1 MGRRAV
7 AATLASVV
15 IFTMMLVANAAVYSS
30 ENGYLA
36 SVRLS
41 SVQVAEVDYATLL
54 EGSSAYDSL
63 AQTQSFLQSTP
74 MDCSSWQSYLGSISG
89 SATSGGTEQS
99 VSYSSASSWSYASVP
114 SSLPGTTLLASQF
127 DGYSSG
133 ELNIEISTEVS
144 ETYLGGLPSYS
155 AHDTQVVHLG
165 VQPEAAAAGC
175 LSALSD
181 LKSVLSS
188 TVSCNS
194 SLVAEQVSQALARYP
209 ALSSYDAG
217 ASASLEGDG
226 CFVNYWVRTS
236 LVGAGVSG
244 AFEWT
249 VFGDGSLS
257 TAVPPV
263 PTPSSA

>member
-15 IFTMMLVANAAVYSS
+15 IFTMMLVTNAAVYSS

-41 SVQVAEVDYATLL
+41 SVQVGEVTYASLL
-54 EGSSAYDSL
+54 EGSAAYNSL

-74 MDCSSWQSYLGSISG
+74 MDCSSLQPYLDSISG
-89 SATSGGTEQS
+89 TASRAGTEES
-99 VSYSSASSWSYASVP
+99 ISFSSMSSWDYASAG
-114 SSLPGTTLLASQF
+114 SSLPGTVLLPSQL

-133 ELNIEISTEVS
+133 ELNVQVSTVVAES
-144 ETYLGGLPSYS
+144 YLGGLPSYS
-155 AHDTQVVHLG
+155 VRNAQVVHLG
-165 VQPEAAAAGC
+165 VQPEAVAAGC

-181 LKSVLSS
+181 LRSVLSA

-194 SLVAEQVSQALARYP
+194 SALAELVSLARVRYP
-209 ALSSYDAG
+209 LLSTYDAG
-217 ASASLEGDG
+217 ASGSLSDG
-226 CFVNYWVRTS
+226 RCTVDYWVRTS
-236 LVGAGVSG
+236 LAETGVSG

-249 VFGDGSLS
+249 VFDDGSLS
-257 TAVPPV
+257 TVVPPA
-263 PTPSSA
+263 PIPSST